1 MLTYKA
7 GKGDKGSLTW
17 TPSIYILQALDIAF
31 KLAFQNITPT
41 GKRIKIALDVSGSMS
56 SAFCTGSPIVNCAT
70 ASVAM
75 MMMTLWVERGVPMGV
90 PPPYDGATLISTVP
104 PETYASTQHSQSHT
118 VVDQFESVVGG
129 RNPQR
134 HPQHSQSHTVVGGRN
149 PQRTSPQVSI
159 CAFSNTYTDLTNSI
173 TRSMD
178 ASIDPATGLPTMT
191 IADALKLVNMP
202 FSSTDCA
209 LPMIRARENNEQVD
223 AFVIYTDSETYM
235 GRIHPQVAL
244 EEYRKASGINAKLIV
259 VGMASNC
266 LTIADP
272 NDINTLNLAGF
283 DTATPRIINDF
294 IA

>member
-1 MLTYKA
+1 
-7 GKGDKGSLTW
+7 
-17 TPSIYILQALDIAF
+17 
-31 KLAFQNITPT
+31 
-41 GKRIKIALDVSGSMS
+41 
-56 SAFCTGSPIVNCAT
+56 
-70 ASVAM
+70 
-75 MMMTLWVERGVPMGV
+75 
-90 PPPYDGATLISTVP
+90 
-104 PETYASTQHSQSHT
+104 
-118 VVDQFESVVGG
+118 
-129 RNPQR
+129 
-134 HPQHSQSHTVVGGRN
+134 
-149 PQRTSPQVSI
+149 
-159 CAFSNTYTDLTNSI
+159 
-173 TRSMD
+173 MD

-294 IA
+294 IAGSLLPPPTPPPPTTLQSESAVGGRNPQQSTLQSVVGGRNPQRNPQQSAEVDEDDDDDYVLID

>member
-1 MLTYKA
+1 
-7 GKGDKGSLTW
+7 
-17 TPSIYILQALDIAF
+17 
-31 KLAFQNITPT
+31 
-41 GKRIKIALDVSGSMS
+41 
-56 SAFCTGSPIVNCAT
+56 
-70 ASVAM
+70 
-75 MMMTLWVERGVPMGV
+75 
-90 PPPYDGATLISTVP
+90 
-104 PETYASTQHSQSHT
+104 
-118 VVDQFESVVGG
+118 
-129 RNPQR
+129 
-134 HPQHSQSHTVVGGRN
+134 
-149 PQRTSPQVSI
+149 
-159 CAFSNTYTDLTNSI
+159 
-173 TRSMD
+173 MD

-294 IA
+294 IAGSLLPPPPTPTPPPTLQSESVVGGRNPLQSTLQSVVGGRNPQRNPQQSAEVDEDDDDDYVLID